1 MSTEMTPGATLRI
14 AEHTLIQRPSLC
26 PELQLHVIDRN
37 SPLGRAIRR
46 HGLYAVHEVLAGL
59 EFPPHWGYAFA
70 GGQALARFVL
80 DHPERVAGR
89 RVLDIGTGSGLVAI
103 AAARAGARSVTAIDR
118 DPLALEAARNNASL
132 NSVSVETTVGEIQT
146 YDAAGFDLLLASEVF
161 YEDEGILRWLEGN
174 GVPGGALV
182 LLADP
187 GRGILQPGRAQELA
201 RYRAR
206 TEPDLEWVEQAV
218 IYGLGPEPGQLRSE

>member
-1 MSTEMTPGATLRI
+1 MSTDVTPGAALRI
-14 AEHTLIQRPSLC
+14 DEHTLILRPSLC
-26 PELQLHVIDRN
+26 PELQLRVIDRN

-59 EFPPHWGYAFA
+59 RFPPHWGYAFA

-103 AAARAGARSVTAIDR
+103 AAARAGALRVTALDR
-118 DPLALEAARNNASL
+118 DPLALEASRNNSYL
-132 NSVSVETTVGEIQT
+132 NGFSVETEVGEIQT
-146 YDAAGFDLLLASEVF
+146 FDAGRFDLLLASEVF
-161 YEDEGILRWLEGN
+161 YEDDGILRWLEGP
-174 GVPGGALV
+174 GLAGGASV

-187 GRGILQPGRAQELA
+187 GRGILMPDRARELA
-201 RYRAR
+201 RYRSR

-218 IYGLGPEPGQLRSE
+218 IYGLGPVSGHSRSV